1 MRLPRVYNANVLKK
15 YMNEHDGQHEDG
27 RWLPVRP
34 LSLHGFGLLHRLSV
48 AWDAFTG
55 KVDVVYWEIE

>member
-1 MRLPRVYNANVLKK
+1 
-15 YMNEHDGQHEDG
+15 MNEHDGQHPDG

-34 LSLHGFGLLHRLSV
+34 MSLDDIRILHRLAV

-55 KVDVVYWEIE
+55 QVDVVYWEIE